1 MRLPPVATID
11 QRDTTR
17 LINSKY
23 LPDES
28 SVLTRIADDA
38 AHLEDIFALDLLSN
52 DRIRAEHDLLPG
64 VAAEELVHGFAHH
77 SVVNAA
83 FCHAGPFG
91 ARFNGPD
98 RGAWYAGFSRETAL
112 AEITFY
118 RTLALQEID
127 HFHDDVTYDAYLADF
142 EGEYHD
148 VRGPGH
154 ATVLTPDDHGPAQRL
169 AEELLAAGALGVVYP
184 SVRHEGGTC
193 IACFVP
199 REVRNVRRDV
209 RLRLTWDGDPAPS
222 VTVL

>member
-1 MRLPPVATID
+1 MSLPPVAVLD

-38 AHLEDIFALDLLSN
+38 AHLETIFALDTLSN
-52 DRIRAEHDLLPG
+52 DRIRAAHDLLPG
-64 VAAEELVHGFAHH
+64 VAADELVYGFAHH

-83 FCHAGPFG
+83 YCHAGPFG

-112 AEITFY
+112 AEIVFY
-118 RTLALQEID
+118 KTLALQEID
-127 HFHDDVTYDAYLADF
+127 HFHDSVTFDAYLADF
-142 EGEYHD
+142 EGEFHD
-148 VRGPGH
+148 IRGPGH
-154 ATVLTPDDHGPAQRL
+154 DAYLKPDDHAPAQRL
-169 AEELLAAGALGVVYP
+169 AEDLLASGALGVIYP
-184 SVRHEGGTC
+184 SVRHPGGTC
-193 IACFVP
+193 LACFVP

-209 RLRLTWDGDPAPS
+209 RLRLLWTGSPYPT
-222 VTVL
+222 VTVE